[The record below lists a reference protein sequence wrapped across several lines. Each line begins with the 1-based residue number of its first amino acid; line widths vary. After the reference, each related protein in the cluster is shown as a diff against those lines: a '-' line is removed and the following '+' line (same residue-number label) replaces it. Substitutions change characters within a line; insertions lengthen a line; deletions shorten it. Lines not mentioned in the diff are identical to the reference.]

1 MATGM
6 LQLWEPQQLSQMK
19 AGVRKKPPSPT
30 RAPWAGQGAHRG
42 SPACSKHRQVPRC
55 HSCALVPGRAGG
67 QPAPL
72 ALPWLCLS
80 VTQQPAEERRGTG
93 ARCWLC
99 FHSLDPGAP
108 LTRGWGQ
115 GSSWHCPRGTQSK
128 EGQEGQADACTILA
142 LGWGLCGST
151 TASCSCFPSWE
162 GHEHMETCMD
172 THGNAWKRMDT
183 HGNTW
188 TYMETYGHTWT
199 HMEIH
204 GNTWKCMDTNGN
216 ALKHMDIHGNAW
228 IHIETHGHTWKL
240 MDIHGNAWKCMDTHG
255 HTWKCIKNH
264 METHGHTWIHMEM
277 HGHTWKHM
285 ETHGHTWK
293 CMDTYGNTW
302 KHMDTHGNAWKHMD
316 THGNTWTHMEMHG
329 NSWTHMETYGNTWK
343 HMETH
348 GKACSHMFTHPVPQA
363 FPVTQDQLP
372 QEQPAQAELSQAGS
386 ATIPCP
392 QHQGLGFGRHHR
404 TGTATPGSS
413 SALGKAEHSQLAAQ
427 ELFACREAKTS
438 QFPSASSWQGCAAP
452 PGRCW
457 QSQAAPCPPHTHLGV
472 PKAPGSTSGRGT
484 MLKAVSEREKGH

>member
-42 SPACSKHRQVPRC
+42 SPACPKHRQVPRC

-108 LTRGWGQ
+108 LTRGRGQ

-172 THGNAWKRMDT
+172 THGNAWKRMDI

-255 HTWKCIKNH
+255 HTWKCIKKH

-302 KHMDTHGNAWKHMD
+302 KHMECMEM
-316 THGNTWTHMEMHG
+316 HGNTWTHMEIHG
-329 NSWTHMETYGNTWK
+329 HTWKCMETHGHTWK

-392 QHQGLGFGRHHR
+392 QHQGWDLGGTTGQGQPPLAAALHWGRLS
-404 TGTATPGSS
+404 TASS
-413 SALGKAEHSQLAAQ
+413 QPRSCLHVGKQKQASSHQHQAGKAVLHL
-427 ELFACREAKTS
+427 LG
-438 QFPSASSWQGCAAP
+438 SAGRARQPHAHLTPTLVSPKPPAAP
-452 PGRCW
+452 RGGARC
-457 QSQAAPCPPHTHLGV
+457 
-472 PKAPGSTSGRGT
+472 
-484 MLKAVSEREKGH
+484 

>member
-1 MATGM
+1 MLPALLSCPITSQHRAESPTADPHRFPATPQARLGRGLEQPDRLFVPFLPKYPEFTLLPSGQEGAAGTGCRRGSVATGM

-108 LTRGWGQ
+108 LTRGRGQ

-204 GNTWKCMDTNGN
+204 GNTWKCVGTNGN
-216 ALKHMDIHGNAW
+216 ALKHMDTHGNLWTYMEMHGNAW
-228 IHIETHGHTWKL
+228 T
-240 MDIHGNAWKCMDTHG
+240 
-255 HTWKCIKNH
+255 
-264 METHGHTWIHMEM
+264 
-277 HGHTWKHM
+277 
-285 ETHGHTWK
+285 
-293 CMDTYGNTW
+293 
-302 KHMDTHGNAWKHMD
+302 HMDTHGNA
-316 THGNTWTHMEMHG
+316 
-329 NSWTHMETYGNTWK
+329 
-343 HMETH
+343 
-348 GKACSHMFTHPVPQA
+348 
-363 FPVTQDQLP
+363 
-372 QEQPAQAELSQAGS
+372 
-386 ATIPCP
+386 
-392 QHQGLGFGRHHR
+392 
-404 TGTATPGSS
+404 
-413 SALGKAEHSQLAAQ
+413 
-427 ELFACREAKTS
+427 
-438 QFPSASSWQGCAAP
+438 
-452 PGRCW
+452 
-457 QSQAAPCPPHTHLGV
+457 
-472 PKAPGSTSGRGT
+472 
-484 MLKAVSEREKGH
+484 